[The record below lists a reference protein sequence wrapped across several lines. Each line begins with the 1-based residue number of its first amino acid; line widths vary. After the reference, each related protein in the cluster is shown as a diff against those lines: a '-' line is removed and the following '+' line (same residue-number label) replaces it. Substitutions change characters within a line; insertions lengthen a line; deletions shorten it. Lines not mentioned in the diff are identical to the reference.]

1 MYIGITHGTFMEKEV
16 LIILGSPNSPS
27 GKLSAISISRLNYCA
42 NRYQK
47 GNLILCTGGWGAHF
61 NTSKNSHAS
70 IAKQFLIKKGLLEE
84 DFLDFALSGNT
95 VDDAVKIKPIISK
108 LGKVKLTI
116 ITSDYHLKRVELI
129 FNEILEGYTMD
140 FIGVKSH
147 LEQEVYNTLVQH
159 EKKAINSILKN
170 GLYY

>member
-1 MYIGITHGTFMEKEV
+1 MKKEV

-27 GKLSAISISRLNYCA
+27 GKLSDISISRLNNCV

-47 GNLILCTGGWGAHF
+47 GNLILCTGGWGEHF
-61 NTSKNSHAS
+61 NISKSSHATF
-70 IAKQFLIKKGLLEE
+70 AKQYLIEKGILEE

-108 LGKVKLTI
+108 LEKSKLTI
-116 ITSDYHLKRVELI
+116 ITSDYHLNRVKII
-129 FNEILEGYTMD
+129 FNKILENYTMD
-140 FIGVKSH
+140 FIGVDSNLDREEH
-147 LEQEVYNTLVQH
+147 NVLMQH
-159 EKKAINSILKN
+159 EKNALNSIVQN

>member
-1 MYIGITHGTFMEKEV
+1 MNKKV

-27 GKLSAISISRLNYCA
+27 GKLSDISISRLNDCL

-47 GNLILCTGGWGAHF
+47 GNLILCTGGWGEHF
-61 NTSKNSHAS
+61 NTSKKSHATF
-70 IAKQFLIKKGLLEE
+70 AKQYLIEKGILEE

-108 LGKVKLTI
+108 LEKSKLTI
-116 ITSDYHLKRVELI
+116 ITSDYHLNRVKII
-129 FNEILEGYTMD
+129 FNKILENYTMD
-140 FIGVKSH
+140 FIGVKSN
-147 LEQEVYNTLVQH
+147 LNQEEYNACMQH
-159 EKKAINSILKN
+159 EIIAINSILQN